1 MKGKIEILNW
11 HTETMKKNQIEI
23 LDLKNTIAE
32 INNLLDILIIRME
45 KTEKRVNEPEEK
57 SIKIAHPKE

>member
-1 MKGKIEILNW
+1 
-11 HTETMKKNQIEI
+11 MKKNQIEI
-23 LDLKNTIAE
+23 LDLKNTISE
-32 INNLLDILIIRME
+32 INNLLDILIIGME

>member
-1 MKGKIEILNW
+1 MNGKIEILNW

-23 LDLKNTIAE
+23 LDLKNTISE

-45 KTEKRVNEPEEK
+45 KTEKK
-57 SIKIAHPKE
+57 SKWTWRKINKNCPP